1 MPNAIFA
8 WEGVEYEHNPKS
20 GDWYWAVG
28 IVATAAV
35 IASVLFANYLL
46 AVLVVIAAVTLALH
60 AAKHPPTHRFAIT
73 EEGLVIDNDL
83 HPYEHMRSF
92 AMLEYIEGDGT
103 PVLSIKTESWFS
115 PHLLIPLNNVD
126 ADAMY
131 EHLLIRIDEGEH
143 RHTLSDL
150 VAAWLGF

>member
-1 MPNAIFA
+1 MSNAIFE

-35 IASVLFANYLL
+35 IASILFANYLL

>member
-1 MPNAIFA
+1 MSNAIFA

-131 EHLLIRIDEGEH
+131 E
-143 RHTLSDL
+143 
-150 VAAWLGF
+150 